1 MDGGDSVR
9 GVARGSQATLSA
21 KYTTGVKHEKIA
33 IVVLLSAFIATPAM
47 AESFYG
53 ALDVGQ
59 AKAKDACTGLP
70 AGVTGCK
77 DTATLYRIAGG
88 YQFVPMWGAEVS
100 YAAYGKESAGTL
112 GALSE
117 DWQLSSFQVSGTG
130 TFPLG
135 NAFSLIGK
143 LGIARTEIKLSGG
156 VANVNATKTSLAYG
170 IGAQYDFT
178 KSVAVRAQYE
188 GLGTVGDANTTGTTK
203 VTLLSAG
210 VVLKF

>member
-1 MDGGDSVR
+1 MGSINFLGGVIKMLINS
-9 GVARGSQATLSA
+9 
-21 KYTTGVKHEKIA
+21 K
-33 IVVLLSAFIATPAM
+33 VLAAALIFGAAVSPAM
-47 AESFYG
+47 ADGYYG
-53 ALDVGQ
+53 ALDLGQ

-156 VANVNATKTSLAYG
+156 VANVNATRTILAYG

>member
-1 MDGGDSVR
+1 MRRFNSKVFSIALIFG
-9 GVARGSQATLSA
+9 ATVS
-21 KYTTGVKHEKIA
+21 
-33 IVVLLSAFIATPAM
+33 PAM
-47 AESFYG
+47 ADGYYG
-53 ALDVGQ
+53 ALDLGQ

-77 DTATLYRIAGG
+77 DTATMYRIAGG

-112 GALSE
+112 GAVSV
-117 DWQLSSFQVSGTG
+117 DWQLSGLQVSGTG

-135 NAFSLIGK
+135 DAFSLIGK
-143 LGIARTEIKLSGG
+143 LGIARTEIKLTGG
-156 VANVNATKTSLAYG
+156 GASVSATSTKVAYG

-188 GLGTVGDANTTGTTK
+188 GLGTVGDANTTGTSK

-210 VVLKF
+210 VVYKF

>member
-1 MDGGDSVR
+1 MIFNSKVFA
-9 GVARGSQATLSA
+9 VALIFGATVS
-21 KYTTGVKHEKIA
+21 
-33 IVVLLSAFIATPAM
+33 PAM
-47 AESFYG
+47 ADGYYG
-53 ALDVGQ
+53 ALDLGQ

-77 DTATLYRIAGG
+77 DTATMFRIAGG

-112 GALSE
+112 GAVSA
-117 DWQLSSFQVSGTG
+117 DWQLSGLQVSGTG

-135 NAFSLIGK
+135 DAFSLIGK

-156 VANVNATKTSLAYG
+156 GTCQCSANSTKLAYG

-188 GLGTVGDANTTGTTK
+188 GLGTVGDANTTNTSK
-203 VTLLSAG
+203 ITLFSAG
-210 VVLKF
+210 VVYKF